1 MDRPEFTYV
10 IYIAATAEAVYT
22 ALTSPEDTR
31 YYWGNRNVSDWRV
44 GSRWRH
50 ERQDGT
56 ASVVG
61 RVLEAAR
68 PQRLRLSW
76 SSPDAD
82 GDPARTSEVEFD
94 IQGTTGFS
102 RLTVTHLRL
111 DPRNYPRIAGGWP
124 RVLSNL
130 KTWLEK
136 RDVLP
141 GLI

>member
-10 IYIAATAEAVYT
+10 IYIAASAEAVYT

-31 YYWGNRNVSDWRV
+31 YFWGHRNISDWRV
-44 GSRWRH
+44 GSRWRP
-50 ERQDGT
+50 ERQDGM
-56 ASVVG
+56 ADVVG

-76 SSPDAD
+76 SAPDAD

-94 IQGTTGFS
+94 IQSTTGFS
-102 RLTVTHLRL
+102 RLTLTHTRL
-111 DPRNYPRIAGGWP
+111 DPRNQLRIAAGWP

-136 RDVLP
+136 RDVVP

>member
-10 IYIAATAEAVYT
+10 IYIAASPEAVYT
-22 ALTSPEDTR
+22 ALISPEDTR
-31 YYWGNRNVSDWRV
+31 YYWGRRNVSDWRV

-50 ERQDGT
+50 ERQDGV
-56 ASVVG
+56 ADVVG
-61 RVLEAAR
+61 RVLEATR

-76 SSPDAD
+76 SAPDAD
-82 GDPARTSEVEFD
+82 GDPSRTSEVEFD
-94 IQGTTGFS
+94 IQGTSSFS

-111 DPRNYPRIAGGWP
+111 NPRNAASIAIAWP
-124 RVLSNL
+124 KVLSNL
-130 KTWLEK
+130 KTWLER